1 MRSVSIRISICLSV
15 RDARNKKGE
24 TVRDAGSSFLPTF
37 FPRLLA
43 AFSVIVLISA
53 LSLSC
58 VFGVAF
64 VGPALSHGENVEHT
78 AGLIVQI
85 GPARNF
91 VLLTATGQRL
101 AFQCGSNCRASL
113 GHMQR
118 HMRERAHTDVY
129 YIEGEHKTLMALD
142 VD

>member
-1 MRSVSIRISICLSV
+1 M
-15 RDARNKKGE
+15 
-24 TVRDAGSSFLPTF
+24 RDAGNSFLPTF

-43 AFSVIVLISA
+43 AFSVIVLIGV
-53 LSLSC
+53 LSLTC
-58 VFGVAF
+58 IFGVAF
-64 VGPALSHGENVEHT
+64 AGPALSHGANVDHT
-78 AGLIVQI
+78 AGQIIAI

-91 VLLTATGQRL
+91 VLLTATGKRL
-101 AFQCGSNCRASL
+101 TFECGSNCRASL

-129 YIEGEHKTLMALD
+129 YIEGPDKTLMALD